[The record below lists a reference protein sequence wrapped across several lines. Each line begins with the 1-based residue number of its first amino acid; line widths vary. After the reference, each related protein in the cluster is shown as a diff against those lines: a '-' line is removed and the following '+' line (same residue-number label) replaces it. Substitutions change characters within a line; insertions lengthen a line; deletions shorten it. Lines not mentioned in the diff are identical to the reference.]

1 MNKKITILTCL
12 LLGTL
17 SNYAQNPF
25 KFTKVDHVGAIGTTD
40 WTTGWTNW
48 TPNSTNYPAANET
61 TTLNAASQTNG
72 TISISGTV
80 TLDASKTYLL
90 TGIVYVKDG
99 GVLNIPAGTIIRCE
113 GDANA
118 TPANWSTLVVQ
129 RGGKLN
135 VNGTAASPVVFTS
148 NKTAGNRVAGDWGG
162 IILLGKAINNYPG
175 GQANCTSCAK
185 GEGIIEGPFGTPD
198 GVHGGN
204 APGDNSGSIT
214 YCRVEFPGLVFG
226 ANNEIN
232 GVTLGSVGYGT
243 TLSHI
248 QVSFSNDDSYE
259 WFGGSV
265 NSTYLIA
272 YKGIDDDFDT
282 DNGYNGFNQFGIG
295 MKDSSRF
302 DPTWGATSG
311 GSTSE
316 GFESDNDASGTL
328 SLPFTEAVFS
338 NYTMVGPYAVGET
351 YSQHS
356 STMRSAFRRGAR
368 IRRNSGQSVINSI
381 FMGYRNGIMID
392 GAASE
397 GKASFGNTLTKN
409 DTLQVR
415 NCIFL
420 GMLGTP
426 SLTATGFV
434 EVSSGR
440 DSGKASNFLMSSYAA
455 NRFNPVAWSAG
466 TLLVDPNNYT
476 APNFKPVANS
486 PALTGSSFD
495 NTKITNIASGASIGQ
510 SSSVF
515 GLKVYPN
522 PAHDFVTVNLN
533 TQTPGIATISVLSI
547 TGSSV
552 FNSTMN
558 CSTGENNYVLPT
570 LPAGIYV
577 IEIVQAEMKQT
588 VKLIVQ

>member
-1 MNKKITILTCL
+1 MNKKITIYLCFV
-12 LLGTL
+12 L
-17 SNYAQNPF
+17 STVITYAQNPF
-25 KFTKVDHVGAIGTTD
+25 KFTKVDYVGAMGTTD

-61 TTLNAASQTNG
+61 TTLNAANQTNSSI
-72 TISISGTV
+72 TISGNV
-80 TLDASKTYLL
+80 TLDAAKTYLL
-90 TGIVYVKDG
+90 TGIVYIKAG

-118 TPANWSTLVVQ
+118 TPANWSSLVVQ

-135 VNGTAASPVVFTS
+135 VNGTTAKPVTFTS
-148 NKTAGNRVAGDWGG
+148 NKAAGSRKPGDWGG
-162 IILLGKAINNYPG
+162 IILLGKAMNNYPG
-175 GQANCTSCAK
+175 GQANCATCAK

-204 APGDNSGSIT
+204 DDGDNSGSIA

-226 ANNEIN
+226 PNNEIN
-232 GVTLGSVGYGT
+232 GITLGSVGYGT
-243 TLSHI
+243 TLSNI

-259 WFGGSV
+259 WFGGAV
-265 NSTYLIA
+265 NSTNLIA
-272 YKGIDDDFDT
+272 YKGTDDDFDT
-282 DNGYNGFNQFGIG
+282 DNGYHGYNQFGIG
-295 MKDSSRF
+295 MKDSSIF

-328 SLPFTEAVFS
+328 SLPFTEAIFS
-338 NYTMVGPYAVGET
+338 NYTMVGPYAQGEI

-368 IRRNSGQSVINSI
+368 IRRNSGQSIINTI

-397 GKASFGNTLTKN
+397 AKASFGNTLTKD
-409 DTLQVR
+409 DTLQIR
-415 NCIFL
+415 NCIFV

-434 EVSSGR
+434 EVASSR
-440 DSGKASNFLMSSYAA
+440 DSAKASDFLKSTFAA
-455 NRFNPVAWSAG
+455 NRLNPVTWGPG
-466 TLLVDPNNYT
+466 TLLVDPNNYA

-495 NTKITNIASGASIGQ
+495 NTRVKNIATGAGIGQ
-510 SSSVF
+510 QQQFEWS
-515 GLKVYPN
+515 VYPN
-522 PAHDFVTVNLN
+522 PSQGIVNISLFSKSAGAAAVDIYSLTGVQISTVQFECN
-533 TQTPGIATISVLSI
+533 
-547 TGSSV
+547 
-552 FNSTMN
+552 
-558 CSTGENNYVLPT
+558 TGENNFQ
-570 LPAGIYV
+570 LPAISKGFYV
-577 IEIVQAEMKQT
+577 AEINHAGVKQS
-588 VKLIVQ
+588 VKLIIQ

>member
-1 MNKKITILTCL
+1 MNKKITFLTCL

-17 SNYAQNPF
+17 MNYAQNPF
-25 KFTKVDHVGAIGTTD
+25 KFSKVDYVGAMGTAD

-48 TPNSTNYPAANET
+48 SPNSTNYPAAAEMA
-61 TTLNAASQTNG
+61 TLNAATQTNS
-72 TISISGTV
+72 TINISGTV
-80 TLDASKTYLL
+80 NLDAAKTYLL
-90 TGIVYVKDG
+90 TGIVYIKDG
-99 GVLNIPAGTIIRCE
+99 GVLNIPAGTTIRCE

-118 TPANWSTLVVQ
+118 TPANWSTIVVQ

-135 VNGTAASPVVFTS
+135 INGTAANPVVFTS
-148 NKTAGNRVAGDWGG
+148 NKAAGSRKPGDWGG

-185 GEGIIEGPFGTPD
+185 GEGVIEGPFGAPD

-204 APGDNSGSIT
+204 SDGDNSGSIT
-214 YCRVEFPGLVFG
+214 YCRVEYPGLVFG
-226 ANNEIN
+226 PNNEIN
-232 GVTLGSVGYGT
+232 GITLGSVGYGT
-243 TLSHI
+243 KLSHI

-259 WFGGSV
+259 WFGGAV
-265 NSTYLIA
+265 NSTNIIA
-272 YKGIDDDFDT
+272 YKGTDDDFDT
-282 DNGYNGFNQFGIG
+282 DNGYHGYNQFGIG
-295 MKDSSRF
+295 MKDSSIF

-328 SLPFTEAVFS
+328 SLPFTEA
-338 NYTMVGPYAVGET
+338 YAVGET

-368 IRRNSGQSVINSI
+368 IRRNSGQSVINTI

-397 GKASFGNTLTKN
+397 GKASFGNTLTKQ

-415 NCIFL
+415 NCIFI
-420 GMLGTP
+420 GMLGTQA
-426 SLTATGFV
+426 LTATGYV

-440 DSGKASNFLMSSYAA
+440 DTAKASNFLMSSYAA
-455 NRFNPVAWSAG
+455 NRINPVAWSAG

-476 APNFKPVANS
+476 SPNFKPVANS

-495 NTKITNIASGASIGQ
+495 NTKVTNIASGASIGQ
-510 SSSVF
+510 SIQIF
-515 GLKVYPN
+515 GLKIYPN
-522 PAHDFVTVNLN
+522 PAHDFVNINLN
-533 TQTPGIATISVLSI
+533 TQTPGFANISVLSI
-547 TGSSV
+547 TGTTVFASS
-552 FNSTMN
+552 MN
-558 CSTGENNYVLPT
+558 CTKGQNNYQLPT
-570 LPAGIYV
+570 LSAGIYV
-577 IEIVQAEMKQT
+577 VEIVQADMKQT